1 MTKAQHF
8 SVVFLHEDN
17 GTVSAHPPELPGVYA
32 IADTLGEARRGI
44 RRALEGYLRE
54 LAERGWDVPVRRA
67 DVAVVRVESCNSQPR
82 AQLVGVGALLGRKK
96 SRAKA
101 TSSRENG
108 RKGGRPKQS
117 ALA

>member
-1 MTKAQHF
+1 MTKVQHF

-17 GTVSAHPPELPGVYA
+17 GTVSAHLPELPGVYA
-32 IADTLGEARRGI
+32 TADTLGEARQGI
-44 RRALEGYLRE
+44 RRALEGFLRE
-54 LAERGWDVPVRRA
+54 LAERGWEVPARRA
-67 DVAVVRVESCNSQPR
+67 DVAVVKVDSRDSQPR
-82 AQLVGVGALLGRKK
+82 ARLVGVGALLGRKK

-108 RKGGRPKQS
+108 RKGGRPRKS